1 MSHYNPMLEKLQRQ
15 IQEYNKD
22 TEAKIDQVANR
33 QNMITLAFV
42 VFNIIVFL
50 VLESTLGG
58 KEPIFLDIPNTV
70 LNFVATLIL
79 LLVSFPLASG
89 YAKRNLQT
97 LQLNEEQIDAN
108 LNYAGIWEYE
118 TNFHVESPDDGSKTF
133 KLLKSNMDGFEE
145 KGLSKWTQ
153 NIFELKIN
161 FAYTDPHKEQTKN
174 SSREPTPNI
183 IWESNPISFNENRIN
198 WSFSGEISWKNKEN
212 FANTF
217 SGIESY
223 TVNDH
228 DSQGRPSF
236 LQGKLVG
243 TVLVGENFYVVSAIS
258 KFIRNKS

>member
-1 MSHYNPMLEKLQRQ
+1 MTQLNPMLARLQQQ

-22 TEAKIDQVANR
+22 TEATIEKVANR
-33 QNMITLAFV
+33 QNFITLSFV

-50 VLESTLGG
+50 VLESVFGRP
-58 KEPIFLDIPNTV
+58 EPYILDIPNTV
-70 LNFVATLIL
+70 LNFVITLLL
-79 LLVSFPLASG
+79 LLVSFPFASK
-89 YAKRNLQT
+89 YAKRDLHK
-97 LQLNEEQIDAN
+97 LQLNEEQVEVN
-108 LNYAGIWEYE
+108 MNYAGIWEYE
-118 TNFHVESPDDGSKTF
+118 TNFHVESPDDGTKTF
-133 KLLKSNMDGFEE
+133 MLLKSNMEGFEE
-145 KGLSKWTQ
+145 KGLSRWTQ
-153 NIFELKIN
+153 NVFELKIN
-161 FAYTDPHKEQTKN
+161 FAYTDPHKEQTKD

-223 TVNDH
+223 IVNDH

-258 KFIRNKS
+258 KFIRK

>member
-1 MSHYNPMLEKLQRQ
+1 MSHYNPMLERLQQQ

-33 QNMITLAFV
+33 QNLITLTFV

-58 KEPIFLDIPNTV
+58 KEPLLLDIPNTV

-89 YAKRNLQT
+89 YAKRNLQK
-97 LQLNEEQIDAN
+97 LQLNEEQIDAS
-108 LNYAGIWEYE
+108 LNYAEILEYE
-118 TNFHVESPDDGSKTF
+118 T
-133 KLLKSNMDGFEE
+133 
-145 KGLSKWTQ
+145 
-153 NIFELKIN
+153 
-161 FAYTDPHKEQTKN
+161 
-174 SSREPTPNI
+174 
-183 IWESNPISFNENRIN
+183 
-198 WSFSGEISWKNKEN
+198 EN

-223 TVNDH
+223 TVNEH
-228 DSQGRPSF
+228 NAQGKPSF

-243 TVLVGENFYVVSAIS
+243 TDLIGDCFYVVSAVS
-258 KFIRNKS
+258 KFIRK